1 LVLGGWQ
8 RPACIEELSGGF
20 MRNVMTLAAICSV
33 ATVTL
38 AQAAAPAP
46 PKPRDASL
54 YIGEAELQS
63 IMQKS
68 PSAFSTRLFA
78 DTTYSTAFIRLDKPD
93 QPHAHGTWAE
103 VFVVKQGSGILETG
117 GTITGVTG
125 GSSAVHGAIFTDE
138 QGKLRAQGTPT
149 PAPAAAPARARNGA
163 PGDLA
168 GTAIEG
174 GHQQQV
180 KAGDVILIPA
190 GVAHH
195 WLKIDQPVVY
205 LDTKFPKAE

>member
-1 LVLGGWQ
+1 
-8 RPACIEELSGGF
+8 
-20 MRNVMTLAAICSV
+20 MRKVVTLAAFCSV
-33 ATVTL
+33 AAVTL
-38 AQAAAPAP
+38 VQAAAPP
-46 PKPRDASL
+46 PKPPANASM
-54 YIGEAELQS
+54 YVGDAELQS

-68 PSAFSTRLFA
+68 PSAFSTRLWA
-78 DTTYSTAFIRLDKPD
+78 DKTYSTAFIRLDKPD
-93 QPHAHGTWAE
+93 QAHAHGTWSE

-138 QGKLRAQGTPT
+138 QGKARPQATPVPET
-149 PAPAAAPARARNGA
+149 PAAAARRAA
-163 PGDLA
+163 TGDLA
-168 GTAIEG
+168 GTGIEG

-190 GVAHH
+190 GVAHR

>member
-1 LVLGGWQ
+1 
-8 RPACIEELSGGF
+8 
-20 MRNVMTLAAICSV
+20 MRTVITLAALCG
-33 ATVTL
+33 AVTIAL
-38 AQAAAPAP
+38 AQSAAP
-46 PKPRDASL
+46 PKPPTNASL
-54 YIGEAELQS
+54 YVSEADLQA

-78 DTTYSTAFIRLDKPD
+78 DKTYSTAFIRLDKPD
-93 QPHAHGTWAE
+93 QAHAHGTWSE

-138 QGKLRAQGTPT
+138 QGKARPQATT
-149 PAPAAAPARARNGA
+149 APAPETPAAAARRAA
-163 PGDLA
+163 SGDLA
-168 GTAIEG
+168 GTGIEG

-190 GVAHH
+190 GVAHR